1 MKLTAYYQLKN
12 TKNYVNKG
20 AVMSRYIGNTTDDR
34 EQMLNEIGYKDIDS
48 LFKAVPDS
56 IRLKEELKIPEALS
70 EMELIKNIKSL
81 SDKNLNT
88 DEYVCFMGAGAY
100 DHYIPSAIDQLI
112 MRQEFYTAYTPY
124 QPEISQGTLQAI
136 FEYQTMISELTGLP
150 VSNASMYDGATA
162 LTEACIM
169 SCEATRRNEVLIS
182 SAVHPESRQTL
193 NTYAKFRNI
202 TVKEISYKNGQ
213 LNLDEL
219 NSKINKD
226 TAAVI
231 MQNPNFFGIIEDVE
245 AIAEITHKNK
255 SLLIL
260 SADPISLS
268 ILKSPGEMGADIA
281 VGEGQPLGNA
291 LNFGGPYLGFMA
303 VTDKLMRKMP
313 GRIVGQ
319 TTDKEGRRGFVLT
332 LQTREQH
339 IRREKATSNIC
350 SNQALNALQ
359 ATMYLTFMGKEG
371 LEKAARLCLN
381 KSHYAYN
388 ELIKTNKFKPLF
400 TAPFFKE
407 FAVISEKPISEL
419 NEKLLKS
426 NITGGYNI
434 ENDYPELKKAYL
446 IAVTEKRTKE
456 EIDALVRKAGE

>member
-1 MKLTAYYQLKN
+1 MT
-12 TKNYVNKG
+12 
-20 AVMSRYIGNTTDDR
+20 RYIGNTTDDR
-34 EQMLNEIGYKDIDS
+34 QQMLNEIGYKDIDS
-48 LFKAVPDS
+48 LFRAVPDS
-56 IRLKEELKIPEALS
+56 VRLKEKLKIPEALS
-70 EMELIKNIKSL
+70 EMELIKKIKSL
-81 SDKNLNT
+81 SDKNFNS

-150 VSNASMYDGATA
+150 VANASMYDGATA
-162 LTEACIM
+162 LAEASAM
-169 SCEATRRNEVLIS
+169 SCEATRRKEVLVAS
-182 SAVHPESRQTL
+182 SVHPESRRTL

-202 TVKEISYKNGQ
+202 TVKEISYENGQ
-213 LNLDEL
+213 ISLEEL
-219 NSKINKD
+219 NTKIND
-226 TAAVI
+226 NTAAVI

-245 AIAEITHKNK
+245 KIAEITHKNK
-255 SLLIL
+255 SLLVL

-281 VGEGQPLGNA
+281 VGEGQPLGNS

-303 VTDKLMRKMP
+303 VAEKLMRKMP

-371 LEKAARLCLN
+371 LKKVAKLCLN
-381 KSHYAYN
+381 KSHYAYS

-400 TAPFFKE
+400 TSPFFKE
-407 FAVISEKPISEL
+407 FAVISDKPVSDL

-426 NITGGYNI
+426 NIIGGYNI
-434 ENDYPELKKAYL
+434 EIDYPELRNAYL
-446 IAVTEKRTKE
+446 LSVTEKRTKE

>member
-1 MKLTAYYQLKN
+1 MT
-12 TKNYVNKG
+12 
-20 AVMSRYIGNTTDDR
+20 RYIGNTNDDR
-34 EQMLNEIGYKDIDS
+34 RQMLKEIGYKDIDS

-56 IRLKEELKIPEALS
+56 VLLKEKLNVPEALP
-70 EMELIKNIKSL
+70 EMELIKNVKSL
-81 SDKNLNT
+81 SNENFNT

-112 MRQEFYTAYTPY
+112 LRQEFYTAYTPY

-150 VSNASMYDGATA
+150 VANASMYDGATA
-162 LTEACIM
+162 LAEACVM
-169 SCEATRRNEVLIS
+169 SCEATKRNEILI
-182 SAVHPESRQTL
+182 ANTVHPESRQIL

-202 TVKEISYKNGQ
+202 TVKEIAYKNGQ
-213 LNLDEL
+213 VDLDDL
-219 NSKINKD
+219 SSKINKD

-231 MQNPNFFGIIEDVE
+231 VQNPNFFGVIEDVE
-245 AIAEITHKNK
+245 AITEIAHKNK
-255 SLLIL
+255 SLLTV

-281 VGEGQPLGNA
+281 VGEGQSLGNP

-303 VTDKLMRKMP
+303 VTEKLMRKMP

-371 LEKAARLCLN
+371 FKKVAKLCVN

-388 ELIKTNKFKPLF
+388 ELVKTNKFKPLF

-407 FAVISEKPISEL
+407 FVVISEKPVVEI
-419 NEKLLKS
+419 NEKLLEN
-426 NITGGYNI
+426 NIIGGYNL
-434 ENDYPELKKAYL
+434 ENDYPELKNSYL
-446 IAVTEKRTKE
+446 LAVTEKRTKE
-456 EIDALVRKAGE
+456 EIDTLVRKAGE

>member
-1 MKLTAYYQLKN
+1 MT
-12 TKNYVNKG
+12 
-20 AVMSRYIGNTTDDR
+20 RYIGNTTDDR
-34 EQMLNEIGYKDIDS
+34 QQMLNEIGYKDIDS
-48 LFKAVPDS
+48 LFRAVPDS
-56 IRLKEELKIPEALS
+56 VRLKEKLKIPEALS
-70 EMELIKNIKSL
+70 EMELIKKIKSL
-81 SDKNLNT
+81 SDKNFNT

-150 VSNASMYDGATA
+150 VANASMYDGATA
-162 LTEACIM
+162 VAEASVM
-169 SCEATRRNEVLIS
+169 SCEATRRNEVLVAS
-182 SAVHPESRQTL
+182 SVHPESRRTL

-202 TVKEISYKNGQ
+202 TVKEISYENGQ
-213 LNLDEL
+213 ISIEEL
-219 NSKINKD
+219 NTKIND
-226 TAAVI
+226 NTAAVI

-245 AIAEITHKNK
+245 KVAEITHKNK
-255 SLLIL
+255 SLLVL

-281 VGEGQPLGNA
+281 VGEGQPLGNS

-303 VTDKLMRKMP
+303 VTEKLMRKMP

-371 LEKAARLCLN
+371 LKKVAKLCLN
-381 KSHYAYN
+381 KSHYAYG
-388 ELIKTNKFKPLF
+388 ELLKTNKFIPLF

-407 FAVISEKPISEL
+407 FTVISDKPVSEL

-426 NITGGYNI
+426 NIIGGYNI
-434 ENDYPELKKAYL
+434 EIDYPELKNAYL
-446 IAVTEKRTKE
+446 LAVTEKRTKE
-456 EIDALVRKAGE
+456 EIDAFVRKAGE